1 MSISFFNCAI
11 FAGYTG
17 YVNTQARDQVEEY
30 GFAGVSTNGY
40 MNGSAAAAT
49 ANGAAKTSN
58 GYADMSGKRTP
69 DTLEDKWYM
78 KDSMRPVGAASHG
91 LHCKCYRCQR
101 KLTAI

>member
-1 MSISFFNCAI
+1 LIFNCVI
-11 FAGYTG
+11 FTGYTG

-40 MNGSAAAAT
+40 MNGSAAAAS
-49 ANGAAKTSN
+49 ANVGPAKTSN

-69 DTLEDKWYM
+69 DNLEDKWYM

>member
-1 MSISFFNCAI
+1 
-11 FAGYTG
+11 
-17 YVNTQARDQVEEY
+17 VNTQARDQVEEY

-40 MNGSAAAAT
+40 MNGSAAAAAANGYNMNGSAAAAT

-69 DTLEDKWYM
+69 DNLEDKWYM

>member
-1 MSISFFNCAI
+1 M
-11 FAGYTG
+11 
-17 YVNTQARDQVEEY
+17 NTQARELPAEDY
-30 GFAGVSTNGY
+30 GFAGLPNGGGY
-40 MNGSAAAAT
+40 MNGQASANNGPAA
-49 ANGAAKTSN
+49 GAAKPTAN

-69 DTLEDKWYM
+69 DNLEDKWYM

>member
-1 MSISFFNCAI
+1 M
-11 FAGYTG
+11 
-17 YVNTQARDQVEEY
+17 NTQARDPVEEY
-30 GFAGVSTNGY
+30 GFAGLSNGY
-40 MNGSAAAAT
+40 MNGHGA
-49 ANGAAKTSN
+49 ANGPTTMLANGPPGAKPTN

-69 DTLEDKWYM
+69 DSLEDKWYL